1 MNKKIRDFIEKNLI
15 VFDNTKPIFSDDDDL
30 FAHGIVHSLF
40 AIRLVSFIEQE
51 FNIQVDNNDMELS
64 NFNTINNIV
73 RFIAEKQK

>member
-15 VFDNTKPIFSDDDDL
+15 VFDNTKPTFSDDDDI
-30 FAHGIVHSLF
+30 FNHGFVNSLF

-51 FNIQVDNNDMELS
+51 FNIQVDSNDLELS

-73 RFIAEKQK
+73 RFIAEKHK